1 MKSRTNRRQIAQ
13 TNKNVIQEYIAKYMF
28 ALWSNYLFM
37 INDFVTVILRTLLV
51 QLLLILFGSQF

>member
-13 TNKNVIQEYIAKYMF
+13 TNKNVIPEYIAKYMF

-37 INDFVTVILRTLLV
+37 VYDFVTVILGALLV
-51 QLLLILFGSQF
+51 QLLLILFGS